1 MKTSKEQRQQLLLH
15 RLEDNPFVTDA
26 ELARAFGVSKQTIRL
41 DRLSLSIP
49 EVRERVKSV
58 ARQATGAPRLVFGD
72 LVKLEPGISGTS
84 SLVVTGDMVISKI
97 NMLHGYYLFAQAHA
111 LAMAVV
117 DAPLVLTG
125 SARVRYHRPVYLG
138 EEVIARGAVKVVR
151 GLTYLVSV
159 HSRVEGEIVFKG
171 QFVILGAKE
180 AEACEDSR

>member
-1 MKTSKEQRQQLLLH
+1 MRTSKEQRQQALLQ
-15 RLEDNPFVTDA
+15 RLEENPFVTDA
-26 ELARAFGVSKQTIRL
+26 ELARVFGVSKQTIRL

-49 EVRERVKSV
+49 EVRERVKTV
-58 ARQATGAPRLVFGD
+58 AKQAGGAPRLLFGD
-72 LVKLEPGISGTS
+72 LIKLDPGASCTS
-84 SLVVTGDMVISKI
+84 RLMVTDDMVIGKV
-97 NMLHGYYLFAQAHA
+97 NMVHGYYLFAQAHA

-117 DAPLVLTG
+117 EAPLALTG

-138 EEVIARGAVKVVR
+138 EEVIARGTVKVVR
-151 GLTYLVSV
+151 GLTHLVSV